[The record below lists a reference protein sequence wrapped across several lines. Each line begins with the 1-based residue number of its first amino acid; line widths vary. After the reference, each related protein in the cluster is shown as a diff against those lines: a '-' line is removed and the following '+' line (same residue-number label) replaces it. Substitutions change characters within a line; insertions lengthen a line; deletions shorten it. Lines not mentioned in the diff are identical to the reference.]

1 MHKLIPCS
9 GTPLVYLGFKK
20 ALLKLTE
27 EFRFGT
33 NCPRLFIWCLRVD
46 TALSFTTAWCHCI
59 GEQIQFWLCN
69 VIVCN
74 FGRGLPLGCKE
85 QQTTFQ
91 RILILINY
99 SEWIKFSLK
108 FLNLKIPYT
117 RQLLPIFSPPL
128 FLFFSIFF
136 SLWVRELF

>member
-1 MHKLIPCS
+1 MVPK
-9 GTPLVYLGFKK
+9 
-20 ALLKLTE
+20 
-27 EFRFGT
+27 
-33 NCPRLFIWCLRVD
+33 VD

-69 VIVCN
+69 IIVFN
-74 FGRGLPLGCKE
+74 FGRRLPLGWKE

-117 RQLLPIFSPPL
+117 QLLLPIFSPPL
-128 FLFFSIFF
+128 FLLFSIFF